1 MIREV
6 NMSRHCCVTC
16 KCQCPITL
24 SFYYGTTCHYSL
36 IRHITIHVIDLPII
50 LLEHFWRLTYCYAIH
65 ICCQNIRIANLSRCY
80 HVDGATNTLFGTL
93 PKAVIPP
100 TLPSVLH
107 TISNRDMHRAI
118 TLCLLVLIA
127 TCFTSSST
135 SSVVSPLTTRIKMQ
149 L

>member
-1 MIREV
+1 MSMPDHIKLLLWN
-6 NMSRHCCVTC
+6 NMPLFYDSPHNNSCHSTSHHL
-16 KCQCPITL
+16 IGTL
-24 SFYYGTTCHYSL
+24 L
-36 IRHITIHVIDLPII
+36 IRLI
-50 LLEHFWRLTYCYAIH
+50 YGYAIH

-107 TISNRDMHRAI
+107 TISSRDMHRAI
-118 TLCLLVLIA
+118 ISCLLVLIA

-135 SSVVSPLTTRIKMQ
+135 SSCVSPLTTRIKMQ